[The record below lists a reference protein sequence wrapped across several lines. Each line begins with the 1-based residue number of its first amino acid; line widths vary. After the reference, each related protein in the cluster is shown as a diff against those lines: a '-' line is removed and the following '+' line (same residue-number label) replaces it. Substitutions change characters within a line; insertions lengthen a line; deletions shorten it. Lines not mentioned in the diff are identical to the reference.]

1 MSTSQPAD
9 AFRNAANDVPGDHL
23 EKADF
28 GSRDDTTITDERPSE
43 ALAALEQELA
53 RLQRSIR
60 TMISA
65 KLKRF
70 VGQSLGSIEE
80 NRKLVDAIA
89 RMLDSHGLR
98 VQCSECG
105 HPAIL
110 RISPRGSSNGVF
122 VFDHTIEGRR
132 TFHGGKGRMPEIR
145 LVNKPP
151 RKKSGGGKSPTQ
163 LAS

>member
-1 MSTSQPAD
+1 MSTTEPAD
-9 AFRNAANDVPGDHL
+9 TPPDLAGKDVLVGKDVGRI
-23 EKADF
+23 A
-28 GSRDDTTITDERPSE
+28 GERPSQ
-43 ALAALEQELA
+43 ALQSLEQDLA

-60 TMISA
+60 MTIA
-65 KLKRF
+65 DKLNQF
-70 VGQSLGSIEE
+70 AGQSMGSIEE

-132 TFHGGKGRMPEIR
+132 TFHGGKNRMPEIR
-145 LVNKPP
+145 LVTKPA
-151 RKKSGGGKSPTQ
+151 RKKAGSGKPSNK

>member
-1 MSTSQPAD
+1 MSTSKPAD
-9 AFRNAANDVPGDHL
+9 LPGDIPKNAL
-23 EKADF
+23 RKGSSGKLDVAAIKAD
-28 GSRDDTTITDERPSE
+28 RPSE
-43 ALAALEQELA
+43 ALGALEQELA

-60 TMISA
+60 MTIST
-65 KLKRF
+65 KLNQF
-70 VGQSLGSIEE
+70 AGQSMGSIEE

-105 HPAIL
+105 HPSIL

-122 VFDHTIEGRR
+122 VFDHTIDGRR

-145 LVNKPP
+145 LVTKPA
-151 RKKSGGGKSPTQ
+151 RKKAKPKQ

>member
-1 MSTSQPAD
+1 MSTSKPAD
-9 AFRNAANDVPGDHL
+9 MPRDQGEKDAAAISGV
-23 EKADF
+23 
-28 GSRDDTTITDERPSE
+28 RPSE
-43 ALAALEQELA
+43 ALASLEQELA
-53 RLQRSIR
+53 RLQRTIR
-60 TMISA
+60 ITISA
-65 KLKRF
+65 KLNQF
-70 VGQSLGSIEE
+70 AGQSMGSIEE
-80 NRKLVDAIA
+80 NRKIVDAIS

-110 RISPRGSSNGVF
+110 RVSPRGSSNGVF

-145 LVNKPP
+145 LVTKPA
-151 RKKSGGGKSPTQ
+151 RKKTDGGKASKK

>member
-1 MSTSQPAD
+1 MSTTEPAETSNLD
-9 AFRNAANDVPGDHL
+9 GNDVL
-23 EKADF
+23 A
-28 GSRDDTTITDERPSE
+28 ERPSQ
-43 ALAALEQELA
+43 ALESLEQDLA

-60 TMISA
+60 MTISA
-65 KLKRF
+65 KLNQF
-70 VGQSLGSIEE
+70 AGQSMGSIEE

-132 TFHGGKGRMPEIR
+132 TFHGGKNRMPEIR
-145 LVNKPP
+145 LVAKPA
-151 RKKSGGGKSPTQ
+151 RKKKNTGKS
-163 LAS
+163 S